1 MPNSIVSETRNK
13 MKKSIEAF
21 HQELAGIRT
30 GRAQAALLDIVDVD
44 AYGARMK
51 INQLANVTVPDPHLI
66 VIDPWDKSQMNV
78 IEKAIMASA
87 LGITPSNDG
96 KVIRVPIPTLTEERR
111 KELVK
116 LAGKHRED
124 AKVALRNIRRHA
136 MEEIKT
142 AQKSGDIPEDE
153 AHRLSDEVDKI
164 THECTDEVDEIFK
177 LKEQDIMEV

>member
-51 INQLANVTVPDPHLI
+51 INQLANVIVPDPHLI

-164 THECTDEVDEIFK
+164 THECTGEVDEIFK